1 LYFSVLQ
8 KPPLRLIEIHDS
20 IERFP
25 YNNKYHL
32 SKDYIP
38 RDLKNEQT
46 VGDFAQLSN
55 AVQKNK
61 NTQIITNDYLICAIV
76 LD

>member
-1 LYFSVLQ
+1 MAENPLENLNI
-8 KPPLRLIEIHDS
+8 KNPLRLIEIHDS

-38 RDLKNEQT
+38 RDLKKWANCRRFCT
-46 VGDFAQLSN
+46 VKSCSSKK
-55 AVQKNK
+55 QKYADNH
-61 NTQIITNDYLICAIV
+61 
-76 LD
+76 